1 MVVVAYVDA
10 VSQKTKMQQ
19 MITQTEKTCKKLF
32 QKHTSIHFGSEG
44 MTIVNCNVEL
54 TARNHWQD
62 CEDECYVQCLW
73 EGVFHETLHYL
84 NIIDRSYMAA
94 TCRAAPRVDT
104 EVKEAMVRTT
114 LDIMFKH
121 RGLLRVGFCLMLC
134 AICFVL
140 CNACPLLCVS

>member
-62 CEDECYVQCLW
+62 CKDECYVQCLW

-94 TCRAAPRVDT
+94 TCRDMLMMRYAWCALR
-104 EVKEAMVRTT
+104 
-114 LDIMFKH
+114 
-121 RGLLRVGFCLMLC
+121 LLRVGFCLMLC